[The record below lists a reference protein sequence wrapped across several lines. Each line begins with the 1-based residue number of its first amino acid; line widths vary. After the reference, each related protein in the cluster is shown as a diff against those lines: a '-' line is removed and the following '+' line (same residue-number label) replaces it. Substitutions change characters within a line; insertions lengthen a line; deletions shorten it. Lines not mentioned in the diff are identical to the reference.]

1 MVIIMLIG
9 MIPVIL
15 MIKIMSIVLV
25 TMFACLDTT
34 WGWSI
39 FLRVHSR
46 NFSFE
51 KSGSSF
57 ESRPAFLLE
66 PAFTGIKPVLSAYAR
81 EETKRTG
88 SNFHMAL

>member
-15 MIKIMSIVLV
+15 MIKIMSIVM
-25 TMFACLDTT
+25 MFAWLDTT

-46 NFSFE
+46 NCSFE

-57 ESRPAFLLE
+57 GSKPAQ
-66 PAFTGIKPVLSAYAR
+66 
-81 EETKRTG
+81 
-88 SNFHMAL
+88 